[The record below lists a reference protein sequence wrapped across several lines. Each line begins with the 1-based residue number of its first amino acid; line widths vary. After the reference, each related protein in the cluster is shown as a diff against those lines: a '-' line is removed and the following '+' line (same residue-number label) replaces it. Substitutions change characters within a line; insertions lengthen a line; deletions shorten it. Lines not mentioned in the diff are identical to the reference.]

1 MSKWTKLAVCKIT
14 GYTLWKHADGFY
26 QITLGEVPFSN
37 AGYAN
42 VEWLVK
48 VKNLRPGTFEYF
60 YHNYGVT
67 K

>member
-14 GYTLWKHADGFY
+14 GRTLWKHEGGHY
-26 QITLGEVPFSN
+26 QITLGDVPFGD
-37 AGYAN
+37 AGYGN

-48 VKNLRPGTFEYF
+48 AKNMRPGTFEYF
-60 YHNYGVT
+60 YHNNEVT

>member
-1 MSKWTKLAVCKIT
+1 MSKWTQLAMCTRT
-14 GYTLWKHADGFY
+14 GYTLWKHQAGFY
-26 QITLGEVPFSN
+26 QITLGAVPFSN
-37 AGYAN
+37 SGYAN

-60 YHNYGVT
+60 YHNSGVT